1 MRFTIRLGGFNPPKT
16 LSIYAP
22 FGAGICNT
30 LCTAN
35 TCLHYCWYYRIIICI
50 TSGIT
55 FLSFVIPSVLASPDL
70 SYYKSAKKAITS
82 SDTSSQELS
91 GTSPKH
97 GATSMLPSA
106 TDSVILEAAC
116 FPFNICVHVILS
128 ISSLTI
134 SFIALI
140 TLSAS
145 PVIVSCITVLWV
157 FISQIRRLSFSFRFI
172 S

>member
-1 MRFTIRLGGFNPPKT
+1 VLQILLISVQLDEGTDSDILMYFTAECLNQYLLVLSYPGYDNSRYLPDQSLTPAIITIRCTTTSLDRANAMRFTIRLGELNPPKT

-35 TCLHYCWYYRIIICI
+35 TFLHYCWYYHIKICI
-50 TSGIT
+50 TAGIT
-55 FLSFVIPSVLASPDL
+55 FLFFVIPSVSTSPDL

-97 GATSMLPSA
+97 VA
-106 TDSVILEAAC
+106 
-116 FPFNICVHVILS
+116 
-128 ISSLTI
+128 
-134 SFIALI
+134 
-140 TLSAS
+140 
-145 PVIVSCITVLWV
+145 
-157 FISQIRRLSFSFRFI
+157 
-172 S
+172 